1 MKNRNL
7 LLVLFVVLGLAAW
20 FFTNR
25 NNSSTLSKGNDFA
38 IENAQQVVHK
48 VFMADKGGQKVLI
61 EKKNGQWLVNDTY
74 NARPAALETLLE
86 TMERIR
92 VREQVPVN
100 AEKNVINEIAIEG
113 IKAEFYDKNGKEL
126 KTVYI
131 GGSAP
136 GKLGTYAMLEGA
148 KYPYVVDLGSW
159 EGLLR
164 PRFFLGE
171 LDWRD
176 KTVFGYKDS
185 QIKSVKVEYY
195 QQPNSSFFLDREQN
209 GFSVKAIRP
218 DLAHVVPDKPL
229 VEQKA
234 LYYVKGFERQ
244 IAEGF
249 ENDNPKRDSIT
260 QQIPFATI
268 QVQTTGGESKK
279 VDLFPVPGRQIGIL
293 PDGSPKRG
301 AVERYFASVND
312 NAEFMLVQHL
322 NFKRLLA
329 PISFFFEEELPEN

>member
-7 LLVLFVVLGLAAW
+7 LIILFVVLGLAAW
-20 FFTNR
+20 FFANQ
-25 NNSSTLSKGNDFA
+25 NKGNTLSKGNDFA
-38 IENAQQVVHK
+38 IENAKEQVHK
-48 VFMADKGGQKVLI
+48 FFIADKGGQKVLV
-61 EKKNGQWLVNDTY
+61 EKKKGQWLVNGQY
-74 NARPAALETLLE
+74 PARPAALETLLE
-86 TMERIR
+86 TMELIR

-113 IKAEFYDKNGKEL
+113 IKAEFYDKNGKEI

-164 PRFFLGE
+164 PRFFMNE
-171 LDWRD
+171 QDWRD
-176 KTVFGYKDS
+176 KTVFGLQDTEI
-185 QIKSVKVEYY
+185 QSVKVEYY
-195 QQPNSSFFLDREQN
+195 QKPNASFFLDREKDK
-209 GFSVKAIRP
+209 FKVKAIRP
-218 DLAHVVPDKPL
+218 DLAHVVPEEPL
-229 VEQKA
+229 VEAKA
-234 LYYVKGFERQ
+234 LYYMKGFERQ

-249 ENDNPKRDSIT
+249 ENDNPKRDSIV

-268 QVQTTGGESKK
+268 QIQTKAGESKK
-279 VDLFPVPGRQIGIL
+279 VDLYPVPGRQIGIL

-312 NAEFMLVQHL
+312 NEDLMLVQHL

-329 PISFFFEEELPEN
+329 PITFFFEEETDS